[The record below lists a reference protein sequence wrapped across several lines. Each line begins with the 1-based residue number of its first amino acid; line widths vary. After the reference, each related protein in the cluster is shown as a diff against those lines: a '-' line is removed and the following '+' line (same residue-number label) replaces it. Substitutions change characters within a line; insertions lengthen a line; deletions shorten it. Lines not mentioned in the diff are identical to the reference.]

1 MTMICKNCCEE
12 LHFLPHVCEQYNMP
26 VLLQM
31 KKKDLKI
38 IIDALREYR
47 TAHYKDLNECVEERD
62 YFFKLYSWLL
72 DQYSTC

>member
-12 LHFLPHVCEQYNMP
+12 LHFLPHVCEKYNTP

-38 IIDALREYR
+38 IIDALREYG
-47 TAHYKDLNECVEERD
+47 ADHNADLKECVEERD
-62 YFFKLYSWLL
+62 YFLKLYYWLL